1 MPHHEERP
9 AGALAHGPAKSED
22 IERARRVVETAE
34 PREPEF
40 ERAIDEMEAA
50 CDTIRED
57 LGALKRAIAHEHPAK
72 GDAPK

>member
-9 AGALAHGPAKSED
+9 AGALAHGPAKPED
-22 IERARRVVETAE
+22 IERVRRVVQTAE
-34 PREPEF
+34 AREPDI

-57 LGALKRAIAHEHPAK
+57 LGALKRAIANEHPAQ
-72 GDAPK
+72 GDTPR